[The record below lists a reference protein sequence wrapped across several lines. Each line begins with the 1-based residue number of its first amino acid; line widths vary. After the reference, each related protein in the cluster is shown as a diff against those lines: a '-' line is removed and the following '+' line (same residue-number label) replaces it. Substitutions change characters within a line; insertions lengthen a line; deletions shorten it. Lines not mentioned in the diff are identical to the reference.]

1 MPGQASLGHH
11 PGFRAGVLPPA
22 GQLNAIC
29 CDGCSEETEACTRD
43 CAGPGDVSSLA
54 GRGQLPAGAWWR
66 LQAGKDTPAGAPGPG
81 SETGTWA
88 VLAAAGDG
96 ELGRGPAVG
105 HSQTEEAPP
114 RPPHGRSA
122 T

>member
-1 MPGQASLGHH
+1 MPGRASLGHH

-22 GQLNAIC
+22 GQLNTIC

-43 CAGPGDVSSLA
+43 CAGPGDASSLA
-54 GRGQLPAGAWWR
+54 GRGHAPSRCSQ
-66 LQAGKDTPAGAPGPG
+66 QDTPAGAPGPG